1 MRNKKL
7 QGQVTAGRWT
17 LPIVVFICT
26 LCWVLTSFLL
36 PDLTASTV
44 EDSTLSLWQSARDLL
59 LPAWAERLVSYLI
72 YAVIGYSLIELNNRF
87 GIIRM
92 RASMQTAIYF
102 LLVTICPEM
111 HLLYAGDIAALAFLF
126 SIYFLFKSYQQPQAA
141 GYLFY
146 SFLFIGAGSLL
157 FPQLTF
163 LSVLWIFEAHRFQ
176 ALKPRSFCG
185 ALLGWVVPYWFL
197 FGHAFFYNQMELFYR
212 PFTELVTFGKPFD
225 LQILQPWELAV
236 LGYLL
241 VLFIVSAAHCIIAG
255 FEDKIRTRAYLQF
268 LIDLNIFLFLLI
280 ALQPTYCVN
289 LLPLLMIS
297 SSILIGHFFVLTNS
311 KTSNVFFIIS
321 LVSLIL
327 LFSFYR
333 LNNTTPH
340 RMGITGII
348 HLGFTGRQHRAFQ
361 FRTGTGGTRQTRPA
375 PYRLPDIRRTRQ
387 HGRRNDLLLYGTSGQ
402 NKLDREIFQGKERKG
417 RQNGELP
424 ARERSTYGIFRLPSG
439 YR

>member
-126 SIYFLFKSYQQPQAA
+126 SIYFLFKKLSAAA
-141 GYLFY
+141 G
-146 SFLFIGAGSLL
+146 SRLFILFLPFHRSGKPAFPPTHLPFGTLDIRSL
-157 FPQLTF
+157 T
-163 LSVLWIFEAHRFQ
+163 VFQ

-185 ALLGWVVPYWFL
+185 ALLGWVLPYWFL

-241 VLFIVSAAHCIIAG
+241 VLFIVSAAHCIIVG

-280 ALQPTYCVN
+280 ALQPTYCAN

-327 LFSFYR
+327 LFSF
-333 LNNTTPH
+333 NIWT
-340 RMGITGII
+340 
-348 HLGFTGRQHRAFQ
+348 
-361 FRTGTGGTRQTRPA
+361 
-375 PYRLPDIRRTRQ
+375 
-387 HGRRNDLLLYGTSGQ
+387 LL
-402 NKLDREIFQGKERKG
+402 
-417 RQNGELP
+417 
-424 ARERSTYGIFRLPSG
+424 
-439 YR
+439 

>member
-321 LVSLIL
+321 LVSNIQVTHLLPLTTFFLFSLIPQQRALCCGMREKRKKVVRGSRCVTCIL
-327 LFSFYR
+327 LTSEIMK
-333 LNNTTPH
+333 NT
-340 RMGITGII
+340 
-348 HLGFTGRQHRAFQ
+348 F
-361 FRTGTGGTRQTRPA
+361 
-375 PYRLPDIRRTRQ
+375 DV
-387 HGRRNDLLLYGTSGQ
+387 LLLVSTKKCPIRMLLLIMS
-402 NKLDREIFQGKERKG
+402 
-417 RQNGELP
+417 NGN
-424 ARERSTYGIFRLPSG
+424 RLTQ
-439 YR
+439 

>member
-163 LSVLWIFEAHRFQ
+163 LSVPWIFEAHRFQ

-185 ALLGWVVPYWFL
+185 ALLGWVLPYWFL

-280 ALQPTYCVN
+280 ALQPTYCAN

-297 SSILIGHFFVLTNS
+297 SSILIGHFFVPTNS

-327 LFSFYR
+327 LFSF
-333 LNNTTPH
+333 NIWT
-340 RMGITGII
+340 
-348 HLGFTGRQHRAFQ
+348 
-361 FRTGTGGTRQTRPA
+361 
-375 PYRLPDIRRTRQ
+375 
-387 HGRRNDLLLYGTSGQ
+387 LL
-402 NKLDREIFQGKERKG
+402 
-417 RQNGELP
+417 
-424 ARERSTYGIFRLPSG
+424 
-439 YR
+439 

>member
-92 RASMQTAIYF
+92 WASMQTAIYF

-255 FEDKIRTRAYLQF
+255 FEDKIRTRSYLHF
-268 LIDLNIFLFLLI
+268 LILLNFCIFVYIGLQPVLSVHLMSFLLI
-280 ALQPTYCVN
+280 GV
-289 LLPLLMIS
+289 
-297 SSILIGHFFVLTNS
+297 SILAGHLFVLTNS
-311 KTSNVFFIIS
+311 RSSNIFFICAFIG
-321 LVSLIL
+321 LFIL
-327 LFSFYR
+327 L
-333 LNNTTPH
+333 
-340 RMGITGII
+340 
-348 HLGFTGRQHRAFQ
+348 GFNIWT
-361 FRTGTGGTRQTRPA
+361 
-375 PYRLPDIRRTRQ
+375 
-387 HGRRNDLLLYGTSGQ
+387 LL
-402 NKLDREIFQGKERKG
+402 
-417 RQNGELP
+417 
-424 ARERSTYGIFRLPSG
+424 
-439 YR
+439 